1 MYYSGESNVPGA
13 PGNFGNGGDLAVH
26 PQPIDQRAR
35 DLMNL
40 QQQNPELYQRLL
52 NEKKVEGFAQP
63 GGIPGMPGNAMGIQ
77 IANTNETNAADW
89 RTGISIPNRDTSK
102 FGLGTHRG
110 ISPPPPVSP
119 ALRRDMQGTQLVPQP
134 DGSYIHPDLAGQEN
148 KDYRQRFINATGGK
162 Y

>member
-63 GGIPGMPGNAMGIQ
+63 GGIPGMPGNQMGMQIAMGGGPGS
-77 IANTNETNAADW
+77 NTGE
-89 RTGISIPNRDTSK
+89 
-102 FGLGTHRG
+102 
-110 ISPPPPVSP
+110 V
-119 ALRRDMQGTQLVPQP
+119 RRDMQGTQLIRQP
-134 DGSYIHPDLAGQEN
+134 DGTYIHPDLAGPEN
-148 KDYRQRFINATGGK
+148 KDYRQRFIDATGGK

>member
-40 QQQNPELYQRLL
+40 QQQNPELYQKLL

-63 GGIPGMPGNAMGIQ
+63 GGIPGMPGNQMGVQLAMGGPGGPLLPTIPKGLRPG
-77 IANTNETNAADW
+77 NVPTDPNKGV
-89 RTGISIPNRDTSK
+89 RTGLTDPRDSR
-102 FGLGTHRG
+102 RG
-110 ISPPPPVSP
+110 FKIGV
-119 ALRRDMQGTQLVPQP
+119 
-134 DGSYIHPDLAGQEN
+134 
-148 KDYRQRFINATGGK
+148 
-162 Y
+162 

>member
-63 GGIPGMPGNAMGIQ
+63 GGIPGMPGNQRGMQ
-77 IANTNETNAADW
+77 IAGSPSFTINESAGT
-89 RTGISIPNRDTSK
+89 RKIRGIRNLSERGVGGERDTAVNLLK
-102 FGLGTHRG
+102 QITGPQL
-110 ISPPPPVSP
+110 PPV
-119 ALRRDMQGTQLVPQP
+119 
-134 DGSYIHPDLAGQEN
+134 
-148 KDYRQRFINATGGK
+148 
-162 Y
+162 